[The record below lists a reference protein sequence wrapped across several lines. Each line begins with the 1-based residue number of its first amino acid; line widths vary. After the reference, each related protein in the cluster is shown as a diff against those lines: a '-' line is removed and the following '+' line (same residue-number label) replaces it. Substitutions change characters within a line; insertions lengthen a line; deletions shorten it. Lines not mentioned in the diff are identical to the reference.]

1 MHRMMKT
8 SLIFFFSFFLLT
20 ACTIPQTTNREKG
33 MPAAAKSEPKAT
45 PTTVSRA
52 ANLERD
58 LRQALAASTAAAVS
72 REGDHLAVTFQGDV
86 TFDKG
91 SAIVKPILHAEISR
105 LARVLAQ
112 YPEAVIRVEGHT
124 DSKGS
129 DALNMKLSMERA
141 ESVRNLLFK
150 QGVGNRWIGVAGFGK
165 NRPIAGNDTEAGRQ
179 QNRRVEIMVF
189 PQTK

>member
-8 SLIFFFSFFLLT
+8 GLVFFFGLFLLT
-20 ACTIPQTTNREKG
+20 ACTMPQTSSQEKE
-33 MPAAAKSEPKAT
+33 MAPVVKSEPEAAT
-45 PTTVSRA
+45 PTASRVD
-52 ANLERD
+52 NLERD
-58 LRQALAASTAAAVS
+58 LRQAVAASEAAAVS

-91 SAIVKPILHAEISR
+91 SAIVKPALHAEINR

-112 YPEAVIRVEGHT
+112 YPEAVIRVEGYT

-129 DALNMKLSMERA
+129 AENNMKLSLERA
-141 ESVRNLLFK
+141 ASVRNLLFK
-150 QGVGNRWIGVAGFGK
+150 QGVGNRWIAIAGFGETK
-165 NRPIAGNDTEAGRQ
+165 PIAENDTEAGRQ

-189 PQTK
+189 PQTR

>member
-1 MHRMMKT
+1 M
-8 SLIFFFSFFLLT
+8 
-20 ACTIPQTTNREKG
+20 PQTTSQEKE
-33 MPAAAKSEPKAT
+33 MPPVAKSEPMAAT
-45 PTTVSRA
+45 PTASSVD
-52 ANLERD
+52 NLERD
-58 LRQALAASTAAAVS
+58 LRQAVAASEAATVS

-91 SAIVKPILHAEISR
+91 SAIVKPGLHAEINR

-129 DALNMKLSMERA
+129 AENNMKLSLARA

-150 QGVGNRWIGVAGFGK
+150 QGVGNRWIEIAGFGET
-165 NRPIAGNDTEAGRQ
+165 RPIAENDTEAGRQ
-179 QNRRVEIMVF
+179 RNRRVEIMIF
-189 PQTK
+189 PQTR